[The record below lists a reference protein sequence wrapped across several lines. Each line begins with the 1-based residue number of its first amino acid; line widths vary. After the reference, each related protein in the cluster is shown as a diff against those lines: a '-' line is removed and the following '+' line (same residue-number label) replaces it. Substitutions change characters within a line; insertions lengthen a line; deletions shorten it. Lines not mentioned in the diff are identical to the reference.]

1 MGRSA
6 SDHLTDSTA
15 REVCKRTNSAA
26 LLEGLISKNGQHYR
40 LDTRV
45 LDCHSGDTL
54 TSVSSDA
61 ANRDGVIPVIGQMGD
76 ELRKGLGE
84 SLASVEKYDQP
95 LEQATTPSIEALQA
109 YTQGSLQQSQKGDAA
124 AVPYYK
130 LAVELDPNFAVAHAA
145 LGQAHYTL
153 YEVSLAL
160 EHFRR
165 AFALRER
172 VSKRERFY
180 IEGVY
185 YFLTGDL
192 ERSIQTYEEW
202 VKAYPRDYEPHNYL
216 SRRLRST
223 GQYERALA
231 ESRQALA
238 LNNDSASVYSSLMI
252 ANIRLNRLDDAKAAF
267 AESQARKLDGTYLH
281 LARYQV
287 AFLEGDDHGMAEEM
301 RAENG
306 KPGIEDIMLHGQA
319 TTEAYYGRFRRSR
332 ELGDRAVE
340 TSNGAGAPE
349 RAAIYK
355 TWQALH
361 EVEAGNSER
370 ARKTIADALALSKGE
385 YVIAKAALAL
395 ARAGNAEQAQKLA
408 DQLNQELPLE
418 TLEQNYSLP
427 VIQAAIELN
436 RNNPAK
442 SIDILRV
449 TIPYDLGASSI
460 CCFFPAYVRGLA
472 YLKLGK
478 AKEAAGEFQQILN
491 HPGTTVNFITGSLA
505 HLQLARAQVM
515 MGDEEAARK
524 SYQDFLTLWKD
535 ADPDIPIYRQAK
547 AEYAKL
553 K

>member
-1 MGRSA
+1 
-6 SDHLTDSTA
+6 
-15 REVCKRTNSAA
+15 
-26 LLEGLISKNGQHYR
+26 LEGSISKNGQHYR

-45 LDCHSGDTL
+45 LDCNSGDTL
-54 TSVSSDA
+54 TRVSSDA
-61 ANRDGVIPVIGQMGD
+61 ANRDGIIPVIGQMGD

-124 AVPYYK
+124 AVPYYN

-145 LGQAHYTL
+145 LGQAQYTL

-165 AFALRER
+165 AFALREK

-202 VKAYPRDYEPHNYL
+202 AKAYPRDYQPHNYL

-238 LNNDSASVYSSLMI
+238 LTEDSASVYSSLML
-252 ANIRLNRLDDAKAAF
+252 ANIRLNRMEDAKAAF

-287 AFLEGDDHGMAEEM
+287 AFLEGDDHGMAEQM
-301 RAENG
+301 RAESG
-306 KPGIEDIMLHGQA
+306 KPGIEDIMLHGEA

-332 ELGDRAVE
+332 ELENRAVE
-340 TSNGAGAPE
+340 RAESTGASE
-349 RAAIYK
+349 RAAIYR

-361 EVEAGNSER
+361 EVEAGNSGR
-370 ARKTIADALALSKGE
+370 ARKTIAEALALSKGE
-385 YVIAKAALAL
+385 YVTGKAALAL
-395 ARAGNAEQAQKLA
+395 ARAGNAGQAQKLA
-408 DQLNQELPLE
+408 DQLNQELPSE

-427 VIQAAIELN
+427 LIRAAIELN

-442 SIDILRV
+442 SIDILKV

-460 CCFFPAYVRGLA
+460 CCLYPAYVRGLA
-472 YLKLGK
+472 YLQLGE
-478 AKEAAGEFQQILN
+478 AREAAGQFQEILN

-505 HLQLARAQVM
+505 HLQLGRAYAM
-515 MGDEEAARK
+515 MGDKDGARK
-524 SYQDFLTLWKD
+524 SYQDFLALWKD
-535 ADPDIPIYRQAK
+535 ADPDTPVYQQAK

-553 K
+553 R